1 MKFQRTSKGV
11 TIELD
16 DEECEGLKIE
26 LEQLKD
32 DLEYAISLNI
42 LSELDEYLGE
52 NNE

>member
-1 MKFQRTSKGV
+1 MRFQRTNKGA

-16 DEECEGLKIE
+16 DEECEGLKNE

-32 DLEYAISLNI
+32 DLEYAISLRI
-42 LSELDEYLGE
+42 LSELDEYFGE